1 MTADLPFID
10 EHRVLVPAPAPAVW
24 RSLAR
29 QFTPA
34 RLDGAKAL
42 AYLLATDP
50 GRASGTPLDQ
60 GATVPG
66 FAVSEAVPDR
76 LVRLTGRHR
85 FSRYALVFS
94 LTAQAGGTLLSA
106 ASYGEFPGPH
116 GWAYRQLVIG
126 SGAHRVIV
134 ARMLRTIGAR
144 ARTAN
149 GGTSGS
155 ASPVASAK

>member
-1 MTADLPFID
+1 VTADLPFID

-34 RLDGAKAL
+34 RLDGARAL

-66 FAVSEAVPDR
+66 FAVSEAVPER

-94 LTAQAGGTLLSA
+94 LTTHADGTLLSA
-106 ASYGEFPGPH
+106 SSYGEFPGPH
-116 GWAYRQLVIG
+116 GWAYRKLVIT

-134 ARMLRTIGAR
+134 TRMLAAICAR
-144 ARTAN
+144 ARATN
-149 GGTSGS
+149 DGT
-155 ASPVASAK
+155 ASP